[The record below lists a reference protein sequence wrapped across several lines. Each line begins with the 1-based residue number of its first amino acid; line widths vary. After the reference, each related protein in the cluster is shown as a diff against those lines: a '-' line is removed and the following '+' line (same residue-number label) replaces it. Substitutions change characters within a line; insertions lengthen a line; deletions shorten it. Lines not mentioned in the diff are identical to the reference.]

1 METTNTIQMR
11 DESIIPDDTVLA
23 GILGDSFPAYQ
34 ALIKLFDD
42 NQLTHQWRYY
52 KDGKAW
58 LNKVQKKDKT
68 IVWMS
73 AWKGY
78 AQATIYIP
86 EKYMD
91 QVDTLEISEERKEI
105 IRQAKNMGK
114 SRACTFEI
122 RTVDVLDDFKKVMQV
137 KFTAK

>member
-1 METTNTIQMR
+1 MKTINTMELR

-23 GILGDSFPAYQ
+23 GILGDSYPAYQ

-42 NQLTHQWRYY
+42 NQLSHQWRYY

-58 LNKVQKKDKT
+58 LGKVQKKDKT

-73 AWKGY
+73 AWTGY
-78 AQATIYIP
+78 VKATIYVP

-91 QVDTLEISEERKEI
+91 QVFALEISEDRKEYF
-105 IRQAKNMGK
+105 RQSKNMGK

-122 RTVDVLDDFKKVMQV
+122 NTIDVLDDFKKVMQV

>member
-1 METTNTIQMR
+1 METINTIQMR
-11 DESIIPDDTVLA
+11 DESIIPDQAVLA

-42 NQLTHQWRYY
+42 NQLSHQWRYY
-52 KDGKAW
+52 RDGKAW
-58 LNKVQKKDKT
+58 LCKVQKKDKT

-78 AQATIYIP
+78 VKATIYVP

-91 QVDTLEISEERKEI
+91 QVFALEISEERKEYF
-105 IRQAKNMGK
+105 RQSKNMGK

-122 RTVDVLDDFKKVMQV
+122 KTVEVLDDFNKVMQV
-137 KFTAK
+137 KIKIK

>member
-1 METTNTIQMR
+1 METINTIQMR
-11 DESIIPDDTVLA
+11 DESIIPDQAVLA

-34 ALIKLFDD
+34 ALIKHFDD

-78 AQATIYIP
+78 MQATIYIP
-86 EKYMD
+86 EKYID
-91 QVDTLEISEERKEI
+91 QIYMLDISEERKQK
-105 IRQAKNMGK
+105 IRDTKNTGK
-114 SRACTFEI
+114 SKPCIFEV
-122 RTVDVLDDFKKVMQV
+122 RTVDVLDDFNTLMQF
-137 KFTAK
+137 KFKLK